1 MQDQKPYVPKVSF
14 LADEDMLKAYQE
26 SIESH
31 SRKARDSLNIFR
43 YENGVIKGSNLFA
56 NIKIASLFPQEYR
69 LALPSEVLQDLE
81 LNPDFFR
88 ENYEYLGLVLRT
100 NGDSYDP
107 NDYNAKNLY
116 KQLNHRGIKPSEEL
130 TVLISLRG
138 LALKEDD
145 ESSYGLVH
153 LLTDETQIIQAPEL
167 SHLNDRKRFSRADER
182 GIPIFDGKGER
193 IFYSGQGGLGR
204 FCLDGGLG
212 LYSGWY
218 RDLADS
224 DAVGRVAV
232 VKNFH
237 SGNSR

>member
-88 ENYEYLGLVLRT
+88 ENYEDLGLVLRT

-130 TVLISLRG
+130 
-138 LALKEDD
+138 
-145 ESSYGLVH
+145 SYGLVQ